1 MLAMYVCLCLHSP
14 SSTGHCN
21 FYLGFT
27 DFTGVTCVL
36 VFIPPFFQRIFEV
49 SMRDKPSSA
58 QPRKMTK
65 QDKTWRETESR
76 AGKIT
81 LKCLP

>member
-1 MLAMYVCLCLHSP
+1 MYVCLSLHSP
-14 SSTGHCN
+14 SSTGHRN

-36 VFIPPFFQRIFEV
+36 VFTPHFFQRIFEV
-49 SMRDKPSSA
+49 YTRDKPSSA
-58 QPRKMTK
+58 QPRKMRK

-81 LKCLP
+81 LKYLP